1 MASKIRSV
9 FKIRNKSKGTNGEHT
24 PEKDT
29 SPPTPL
35 MSPVSDGDVSTT
47 SSGSHAELE
56 NVKSENISGEK
67 RHEEKVLDITQSS
80 RFPKLTNISKRFGKT
95 SNIKTTTGVPIITS
109 FEGADHFSPSLV
121 QGKNAMED
129 GYKRKDVPRP
139 KVRPEA
145 KASAFCGPVRYDWM
159 DIVSCIT
166 SSEFSHFSAY
176 FLVCLVSHLLLSH
189 LIPYQE
195 TAAAIKVQASYRRFV
210 TLKRLD
216 EQGLSTAGIR
226 NRRRKR
232 NVKSRMMKSEDVPFP
247 FSLCGVGFIFGDGTF
262 EDEKVVTQL
271 EKKKKQELKKSIDLK
286 DAERRKFRMR
296 KKESRQL
303 EEGIEVVESFEQDSE
318 GEAVVKDDQVKVEE
332 NHNNSQTDEIRA
344 CSVEDADLSMPVS
357 FESDVNPTE
366 NPSAKSKSRSKLSS
380 ARRTIPF

>member
-1 MASKIRSV
+1 MASKMRSV
-9 FKIRNKSKGTNGEHT
+9 FKIRNKYKGTNGEHT
-24 PEKDT
+24 PEKNT

-56 NVKSENISGEK
+56 NVKSENISDEK

-159 DIVSCIT
+159 DI
-166 SSEFSHFSAY
+166 
-176 FLVCLVSHLLLSH
+176 
-189 LIPYQE
+189 E

-296 KKESRQL
+296 KKESQQL
-303 EEGIEVVESFEQDSE
+303 EEGIEVVESFEQDLE
-318 GEAVVKDDQVKVEE
+318 GEAVVKDDQIKFEE
-332 NHNNSQTDEIRA
+332 NHNNSQTDEISA
-344 CSVEDADLSMPVS
+344 CSVEDADLSMPAS

>member
-1 MASKIRSV
+1 MASKMRSLL
-9 FKIRNKSKGTNGEHT
+9 KIRNRSKEINEESTPAKS
-24 PEKDT
+24 P
-29 SPPTPL
+29 SPAIPPI
-35 MSPVSDGDVSTT
+35 SPISEGDVSTT

-56 NVKSENISGEK
+56 NVRVEDGSQGKLQ
-67 RHEEKVLDITQSS
+67 EEEVLDVTKSS
-80 RFPKLTNISKRFGKT
+80 RFPKLVNISKRFGTT
-95 SNIKTTTGVPIITS
+95 SSIKSTTGVPIITS

-129 GYKRKDVPRP
+129 GYRRKDGPRP

-159 DIVSCIT
+159 DI
-166 SSEFSHFSAY
+166 
-176 FLVCLVSHLLLSH
+176 
-189 LIPYQE
+189 E
-195 TAAAIKVQASYRRFV
+195 TAAAIKVQAAYRRFV

-232 NVKSRMMKSEDVPFP
+232 NVKSRMMKSEDVPFL

-271 EKKKKQELKKSIDLK
+271 EKKKKQELKQSMALK

-296 KKESRQL
+296 KKESQQL
-303 EEGIEVVESFEQDSE
+303 EEGIEVVESFEQELEDN
-318 GEAVVKDDQVKVEE
+318 AVVENDQEKEE
-332 NHNNSQTDEIRA
+332 MDNNIRDPTDEYSG
-344 CSVEDADLSMPVS
+344 CSVEDVDLSMPSS
-357 FESDVNPTE
+357 FESDERPFE
-366 NPSAKSKSRSKLSS
+366 KSSAKIESKSKLSS
-380 ARRTIPF
+380 ARRMIPF